1 MTHEHRSHA
10 TATAAVPP
18 PEFEAGDS
26 KTEVIVTRFSAL
38 VLAIVVITLF
48 AVAGIVVVAALGG
61 AYGTESTVTT
71 IIGFCAT
78 ITASMLA
85 ILKGENNAHEIRVT
99 RAVVSQKLDQTNNSV
114 REIERK
120 VNGNLET
127 AIDKAVEAERRQLI
141 DATAM
146 PKTPEELEAL
156 TSSIV
161 ARVLRDLG
169 SPQPAQA
176 PRAGAGT
183 PAGPAHS

>member
-1 MTHEHRSHA
+1 M
-10 TATAAVPP
+10 
-18 PEFEAGDS
+18 
-26 KTEVIVTRFSAL
+26 TRFSAL
-38 VLAIVVITLF
+38 VLAIVAITLF
-48 AVAGIVVVAALGG
+48 AVGGIVAVAALGG
-61 AYGTESTVTT
+61 AYGTASTVTT

-99 RAVVSQKLDQTNNSV
+99 RAVVSQKLDQTNSSV

-161 ARVLRDLG
+161 ARVLRNLDSPPSG
-169 SPQPAQA
+169 SAQS
-176 PRAGAGT
+176 PRTGAGT
-183 PAGPAHS
+183 PGGSTPS